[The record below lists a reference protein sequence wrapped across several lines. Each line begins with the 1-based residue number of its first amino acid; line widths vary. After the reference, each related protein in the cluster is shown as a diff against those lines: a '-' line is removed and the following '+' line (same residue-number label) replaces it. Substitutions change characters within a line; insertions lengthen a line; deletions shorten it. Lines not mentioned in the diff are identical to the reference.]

1 MEKASRELRE
11 RVLRVAHKG
20 GDANLQSAFSAME
33 VLWVLYDRV
42 MHGVTGTGEELA
54 RQRYLMNAADGDV
67 FILSKGQSTLAM
79 FAVLERKGI
88 LAAEELD
95 NFCQY
100 DSRCSMQ
107 ADRTKFHGEIVSSAG
122 SLGHGFPMA
131 VGLAMAKKIKQEQ
144 GTVYVLAG
152 DGEMNEG
159 TMWESCI
166 LADTHRLDNLCL
178 IIDDN
183 HSSQTMVR
191 LDNLVSKLEAFG
203 FHTDTCNGHDLGA
216 LTRALRKKCRGTP
229 RAVIAETVRG
239 YGSKTLM
246 NDNSWFH
253 RAPNETELQDLVR
266 EVWEF

>member
-1 MEKASRELRE
+1 MDNASRELRE

-33 VLWVLYDRV
+33 ILWTLYDRV
-42 MHGVTGTGEELA
+42 LHGIQKAASVPQQCLEEA
-54 RQRYLMNAADGDV
+54 KDKDV
-67 FILSKGQSTLAM
+67 FVLSKGQSTLAM
-79 FAVLERKGI
+79 LAVLARKGI
-88 LAAEELD
+88 LDDAELD
-95 NFCQY
+95 GFCQY

-107 ADRTKFHGEIVSSAG
+107 VDRTKFHGEIVSSAG

-131 VGLAMAKKIKQEQ
+131 VGLAMAKKIKQET

-159 TMWESCI
+159 TMWEACI
-166 LADTHRLDNLCL
+166 LADTHHLDNLCL

-183 HSSQTMVR
+183 HSSQKMVH
-191 LDNLVSKLEAFG
+191 LDNLGNKLEAFG
-203 FHTDTCNGHDLGA
+203 FHTDTCNGHDVEALARLLGQK
-216 LTRALRKKCRGTP
+216 RQGMP

-239 YGSKTLM
+239 YGSETLM

-253 RAPNETELQDLVR
+253 RAPNETELHELIR
-266 EVWEF
+266 EVWKF

>member
-1 MEKASRELRE
+1 MAKASRELRE

-33 VLWVLYDRV
+33 ILWVLYDKV
-42 MHGVTGTGEELA
+42 MHGIPGTDSVPQGCGEKD
-54 RQRYLMNAADGDV
+54 AAKDV

-79 FAVLERKGI
+79 LAVLERKGI
-88 LAAEELD
+88 LADEELD

-159 TMWESCI
+159 TMWEACI
-166 LADTHRLDNLCL
+166 LADTHHLDNLCL

-183 HSSQTMVR
+183 HSAQKMVN
-191 LDNLVSKLEAFG
+191 LDNLLPKLEAFG
-203 FHTDTCNGHDLGA
+203 FHTDICNGHDLEA
-216 LTRALRKKCRGTP
+216 LTCALREKCPGMP

-253 RAPNETELQDLVR
+253 RAPDETELRKLIQ